1 MLLCLNGSQLDLA
14 FFHDGM
20 IHPKVVPMPQSP
32 PPLSEVPNDP
42 KWLKLQRLRQLSY
55 LWDNSF
61 AIPGTNFRVGLEAL
75 IGLLPF
81 GGDILGMAFSTYI
94 LLQAAQMGLP
104 KRILMRMVFNV
115 VLDGVAGSVPI
126 LGDLFDST
134 WKANTKNVNLLEAHL
149 RSPQQ
154 SRNASKWFFVLP
166 LVVLLLVI
174 LTVSAV
180 GVFVIFLLLKANSN

>member
-1 MLLCLNGSQLDLA
+1 
-14 FFHDGM
+14 M
-20 IHPKVVPMPQSP
+20 IHPKVVPMPHSP
-32 PPLSEVPNDP
+32 PPLFEANDDP

-174 LTVSAV
+174 VTVSAV
-180 GVFVIFLLLKANSN
+180 GVFVIRLLLKANSN